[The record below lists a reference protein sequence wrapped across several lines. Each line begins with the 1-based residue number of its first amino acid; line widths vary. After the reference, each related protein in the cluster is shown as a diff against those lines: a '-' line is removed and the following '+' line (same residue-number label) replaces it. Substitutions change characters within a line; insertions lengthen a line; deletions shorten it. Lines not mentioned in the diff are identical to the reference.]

1 MQGRA
6 VRQAEPH
13 FFLCLLIQEKF
24 KHLNDIWT
32 FIVNPKCNKN
42 TFATFCMLRMSHKIS
57 SWSVPTFILPIL

>member
-1 MQGRA
+1 MSWAIITLSKVVQGRA

-42 TFATFCMLRMSHKIS
+42 TFALYVENAT
-57 SWSVPTFILPIL
+57 